1 MVLGI
6 AGVTALLLVIG
17 EAVPYLRGVVIQ
29 IEDNDAH
36 KEEHEEGELEEHE
49 HDEHHGI
56 QNVSFF
62 MYMTCMCVSYY
73 LLHVHDCIK

>member
-1 MVLGI
+1 MKLVVMVLGI

-36 KEEHEEGELEEHE
+36 KEEHEEEELEE

-62 MYMTCMCVSYY
+62 MYMYMT
-73 LLHVHDCIK
+73 